1 MSSSIPER
9 LAAVLTVSD
18 SCSRGETSDLS
29 GPAVAEALERRDFRV
44 AVRCTVAD
52 DQAAQAAIPH
62 TQQLAHVADLYAQ
75 ATRALN
81 AGDSAGASK
90 LLQEISAID
99 PNYRDTN
106 SLLNQIKAT
115 ADLSG
120 TFATAVGYY
129 TAGQWQQSAQAFE
142 NIRAASQDFQPDQ
155 VKDYLF
161 NSYLQLGDGQLKQ
174 ASTIAAVELAGSYYQ
189 KALSVRP
196 LDPKADT
203 ANRLATTFV
212 DGAQAYQA
220 KDWATVIQKLG
231 VVYQQQPDYFSGSVK
246 EWLYEA
252 YLTTGNSFMAK
263 GDPFSARDQFAEALK
278 LATTDAQKKEA
289 QSLYNT
295 ANKLTT
301 PTPTPRPS
309 PSPIPAGYVAPSYT
323 LHPTG
328 TPNPYPFILIN
339 TTYVPNTFTG
349 DGCSW
354 SGVTGRIFD
363 RSGKPLV
370 LDTLGVRV
378 TGPDIIGVGAGSFKV
393 LGDSGWLVQ
402 YDVVAKEIQGF
413 VQVLYHDQP
422 VSDLIPYT
430 THKNCFENMIILDIQ
445 QVKPL
450 PEGRFQR
457 ARNHRAEQG
466 FF

>member
-1 MSSSIPER
+1 E
-9 LAAVLTVSD
+9 LLTVA
-18 SCSRGETSDLS
+18 
-29 GPAVAEALERRDFRV
+29 P
-44 AVRCTVAD
+44 D
-52 DQAAQAAIPH
+52 DQAAQAAITH
-62 TQQLAHVADLYAQ
+62 TQQLAHIADLYAQ

-99 PNYRDTN
+99 PTYRDTN

-120 TFATAVGYY
+120 TFATAVGYF

-161 NSYLQLGDGQLKQ
+161 NSYLQLGDSQLKQ

-289 QSLYNT
+289 QTLYDT
-295 ANKLTT
+295 ANKATT

-378 TGPDIIGVGAGSFKV
+378 TGPDIIGVGAGSF
-393 LGDSGWLVQ
+393 
-402 YDVVAKEIQGF
+402 
-413 VQVLYHDQP
+413 
-422 VSDLIPYT
+422 
-430 THKNCFENMIILDIQ
+430 
-445 QVKPL
+445 
-450 PEGRFQR
+450 
-457 ARNHRAEQG
+457 
-466 FF
+466 